1 MSKIDMAA
9 ETNTHYLQLLSKLFP
24 TIADAATEVINL
36 EAIMNLPKGTEHFLA
51 DLHGENEAFL
61 HVLKNA
67 SGNIKR
73 KVNEIFG
80 NNIREAE
87 KKELCTL
94 IYYPEQK
101 LELIKAQETD
111 LDDWYR
117 ITIHQLV
124 KVCRDV
130 SSKYTRSKVRKSLP
144 DDFSYIIEELLHER
158 TDDQD
163 KAAYVA
169 VIVNTIISTGRAD
182 AFIEAICNV
191 IQRLAID
198 QLHILG
204 DIYDRGPGAH
214 KIMDTLKLY
223 HSWDIQ
229 WGNHDILW
237 MGASAGNDACICNV
251 LRLSLRYAN
260 LATLE
265 EYGINLVPLATFAL
279 EVYGEDPCEE
289 FLPRLLPGN
298 TIDEK
303 TQQLTAKMHKAITVI
318 QLKEEAQIFH
328 RHPEWN
334 MTDRCLLE
342 SIDPEKRVWC
352 HDGKEYEMKSCCFPT
367 LFGGSLKAEGGGR
380 TDSAQ
385 EPPSYNL
392 TPEEAD
398 LMKKLHHSFR
408 ISEKLQKH
416 IRILLSH
423 GCMYAISNSN
433 LLFHASI
440 PLNDDGSL
448 KEVEIYPGKKYSGK
462 ELMHNIGIMIRA
474 AFNTH
479 ISSPNLAAT
488 DEYPRDYA
496 RDYFLYLWCGKDSPL
511 FDKSKM
517 ATFERYFLTDKETY
531 KEEKGAYFR
540 LRNNEEVC
548 DRILDAF
555 GIKGPNRHIINGH
568 VPVHVAKGENPIKA
582 GGRLMVID
590 GGFSEAYHSE
600 TGIAGYTLIYHSRGF
615 QLVQHEPFTS
625 TQDAIQ
631 RGTDIKSTTQIV
643 EMSAHR
649 MLVADT
655 DKGDELRSQIAD
667 LKQLLHA
674 YRQGIIKEKRS

>member
-1 MSKIDMAA
+1 MKIN
-9 ETNTHYLQLLSKLFP
+9 ETDKHYLQLLSQSFP
-24 TIADAATEVINL
+24 TIADAAKEIINL

-51 DLHGENEAFL
+51 DIHGESEAFQ

-73 KVNEIFG
+73 KVNELFG
-80 NNIREAE
+80 NTIRESE

-117 ITIHQLV
+117 ITVHQLV
-124 KVCRDV
+124 KVCREV

-144 DDFSYIIEELLHER
+144 EDFSYIIEELLHER
-158 TDDQD
+158 TDDVD

-182 AFIEAICNV
+182 DFICAICNV
-191 IQRLAID
+191 IQRLSID

-214 KIMDTLKLY
+214 KIMDTLRQY

-251 LRLSLRYAN
+251 LRLCLRYAN
-260 LATLE
+260 LATIE

-279 EVYGEDPCEE
+279 EVYGDDPCEE
-289 FLPRLLPGN
+289 FLPKLLPGN
-298 TIDEK
+298 EMDEK
-303 TQQLTAKMHKAITVI
+303 TRQLTAKMHKAISVI
-318 QLKEEAQIFH
+318 QFKSEAQIFE
-328 RHPEWN
+328 RHPEWD
-334 MTDRCLLE
+334 MKDRCLFDN
-342 SIDPEKRVWC
+342 IDYQKGIC
-352 HDGKEYEMKSCCFPT
+352 TIDGKEYEMKSCHFPT
-367 LFGGSLKAEGGGR
+367 INPDNPNAF
-380 TDSAQ
+380 T
-385 EPPSYNL
+385 
-392 TPEEAD
+392 EEEQQ
-398 LMKKLHHSFR
+398 LMQKLHHSFR
-408 ISEKLQKH
+408 ISEKLHKH
-416 IRILLSH
+416 IRTILSH
-423 GCMYAISNSN
+423 GCMFAIHNSN

-462 ELMHNIGIMIRA
+462 ELMHNIGMLIRA
-474 AFNTH
+474 AFQTN
-479 ISSPNLAAT
+479 SASGELASAPE
-488 DEYPRDYA
+488 EYPREYA

-517 ATFERYFLTDKETY
+517 ATFERYFLKDKETF
-531 KEEKGAYFR
+531 KEEKGNYFK
-540 LRNNEEVC
+540 LRDSEEVC

-555 GIKGPNRHIINGH
+555 EVKGKNRHIINGH
-568 VPVHVAKGENPIKA
+568 VPVHASKGENPIKA
-582 GGRLMVID
+582 GGKLMVID
-590 GGFSEAYHSE
+590 GGFSEAYHNE
-600 TGIAGYTLIYHSRGF
+600 TGIAGYTLVYHSRGF
-615 QLVQHEPFTS
+615 QLVQHEPFKS
-625 TQDAIQ
+625 SRDAIVKE
-631 RGTDIKSTTQIV
+631 TDIKSTIQIV

-655 DKGDELRSQIAD
+655 DKGEELKDQIRD
-667 LKQLLHA
+667 LKELLYA
-674 YRQGIIKEKRS
+674 YRHGIITEKRR

>member
-1 MSKIDMAA
+1 MKIN
-9 ETNTHYLQLLSKLFP
+9 ETDKHYLQLLSQSFP
-24 TIADAATEVINL
+24 TIADAAKEIINL

-51 DLHGENEAFL
+51 DIHGESEAFQ

-73 KVNEIFG
+73 KVNELFG
-80 NNIREAE
+80 NTIRESE

-144 DDFSYIIEELLHER
+144 EDFSYIIEELLHER
-158 TDDQD
+158 TDDVD

-182 AFIEAICNV
+182 DFICAICNV
-191 IQRLAID
+191 IQRLSID

-214 KIMDTLKLY
+214 KIMDTLRQY

-251 LRLSLRYAN
+251 LRLCLRYAN
-260 LATLE
+260 LATIE

-279 EVYGEDPCEE
+279 EVYGDDPCEE
-289 FLPRLLPGN
+289 FLPKLLPGN
-298 TIDEK
+298 EMDEK
-303 TQQLTAKMHKAITVI
+303 TRQLTAKMHKAISVI
-318 QLKEEAQIFH
+318 QFKSEAQIFE
-328 RHPEWN
+328 RHPEWD
-334 MTDRCLLE
+334 MKDRCIFN
-342 SIDPEKRVWC
+342 SIDYQKGIC
-352 HDGKEYEMKSCCFPT
+352 TIDGKEYEMRSCHFPT
-367 LFGGSLKAEGGGR
+367 INPDNPNAF
-380 TDSAQ
+380 T
-385 EPPSYNL
+385 
-392 TPEEAD
+392 EEEQL
-398 LMKKLHHSFR
+398 LMQKLHHSFR
-408 ISEKLQKH
+408 ISEKLHKH
-416 IRILLSH
+416 IRTILSH
-423 GCMYAISNSN
+423 GCMFAIHNSN

-462 ELMHNIGIMIRA
+462 ELMHNIGMLIRA
-474 AFNTH
+474 AFQTN
-479 ISSPNLAAT
+479 SASGELASAPE
-488 DEYPRDYA
+488 EYPREYA

-517 ATFERYFLTDKETY
+517 ATFERYFLKDKETF
-531 KEEKGAYFR
+531 KEEKGNYFK
-540 LRNNEEVC
+540 LRDSEEVC

-555 GIKGPNRHIINGH
+555 EVKGKNRHIINGH
-568 VPVHVAKGENPIKA
+568 VPVHASKGENPIKA
-582 GGRLMVID
+582 GGKLMVID
-590 GGFSEAYHSE
+590 GGFSEAYHNE
-600 TGIAGYTLIYHSRGF
+600 TGIAGYTLVYHSRGF
-615 QLVQHEPFTS
+615 QLVQHEPFKS
-625 TQDAIQ
+625 SRDAIVKE
-631 RGTDIKSTTQIV
+631 TDIKSTIQIV

-655 DKGDELRSQIAD
+655 DKGEELKDQIRD
-667 LKQLLHA
+667 LKELLYA
-674 YRQGIIKEKRS
+674 YRHGIITEKRR